1 MTRRA
6 LKFQRDLAHRLGI
19 RIDRSSF
26 AVAAAQ
32 IEEAVSPALYLEP
45 DRDPATKRQIEYAQS
60 FGIDVSKDSKGV
72 ASAKIQVQQDSRN
85 KVLIE
90 KMRLAPGSV
99 VVWKWNQRTMVISS
113 IADNGR
119 IWFKGGNGCG
129 RFRTRSSRPRP
140 KKGIVATGPPLL
152 LPSICPALECHRWTA
167 QRCVVPHRLEDVVN
181 SLAKPSYFEIPENR
195 GFGTAPAWPK
205 SSS

>member
-6 LKFQRDLAHRLGI
+6 SKFQRDLAHRLGI

-90 KMRLAPGSV
+90 KMRLALVRWWSGSGTSAQWLYRQSLTTV
-99 VVWKWNQRTMVISS
+99 AFGSRVGMD
-113 IADNGR
+113 AA
-119 IWFKGGNGCG
+119 

-167 QRCVVPHRLEDVVN
+167 QRCVVPHRLEHVVAR
-181 SLAKPSYFEIPENR
+181 LAKPSYFEIPENR